1 MVAYV
6 RVVYM
11 RVYTGHC
18 TYEVPKKRINT
29 GRGESMKINSCK
41 CGSDN
46 VEFVKLYEKNRY
58 DGFMRCNDCGCE
70 GRCYTSKQSA
80 VKAWNKKGGAE

>member
-1 MVAYV
+1 
-6 RVVYM
+6 
-11 RVYTGHC
+11 
-18 TYEVPKKRINT
+18 
-29 GRGESMKINSCK
+29 MKINNCN

-58 DGFMRCNDCGCE
+58 DGFIRCNDCGCE

-80 VKAWNKKGGAE
+80 VRAWNKKGRE